1 MRTGGHGRLGDRALL
16 FRPGLIVGPHDPT
29 QRFTYWP
36 ARVARAVERQAVL
49 VPGAVDHAVQ
59 FIDVRDVAAFLLR
72 AIDDGRGGA
81 LNVVSAPLA
90 LTMGDVL
97 EACVLV
103 AGTRPRWHWA
113 SAEQIERW
121 GLKPWIEL
129 PLWLSSASEHAAF
142 ARTDT
147 RAAQAAGLT
156 IRPIAQTVAD
166 TLAWYRR
173 LPSDQQAFTKAGL
186 SPEREALAL
195 AQISATAGA

>member
-1 MRTGGHGRLGDRALL
+1 M
-16 FRPGLIVGPHDPT
+16 
-29 QRFTYWP
+29 
-36 ARVARAVERQAVL
+36 
-49 VPGAVDHAVQ
+49 
-59 FIDVRDVAAFLLR
+59 
-72 AIDDGRGGA
+72 
-81 LNVVSAPLA
+81 
-90 LTMGDVL
+90 
-97 EACVLV
+97 
-103 AGTRPRWHWA
+103 
-113 SAEQIERW
+113 
-121 GLKPWIEL
+121 KPWIEL

-147 RAAQAAGLT
+147 RAAQAAGLA